1 MREGAGVNL
10 TLTIGLLCSQILLL
24 INKLM
29 STRPSLILSKIF
41 EDDISSGDTPLI
53 LFKTIE
59 DNISSVDTP
68 GFGDAVDN
76 SSCWEPVLHYVESQ
90 YEAFLE
96 AETKVFPRLFYF
108 CQTVLKLLLK
118 YYVISYI
125 CVHFI
130 LTRLPETRTW
140 RTAEFTRVS
149 TLWRRRVMAS

>member
-24 INKLM
+24 VNKLM
-29 STRPSLILSKIF
+29 STRPSLILSKI
-41 EDDISSGDTPLI
+41 
-53 LFKTIE
+53 IE

-96 AETKVFPRLFYF
+96 AETKVFP
-108 CQTVLKLLLK
+108 
-118 YYVISYI
+118 
-125 CVHFI
+125 
-130 LTRLPETRTW
+130 
-140 RTAEFTRVS
+140 
-149 TLWRRRVMAS
+149 